1 MNSIGAKIDALFAL
15 REKKRK
21 HEEAI
26 KELEHSMGALQQELI
41 EQMSAENISASRGR
55 KASVS
60 LTTSVV
66 PNVED
71 WDDFYKFIRRKNW
84 FHLLERRPSVTG
96 CRELFERRGLIPG
109 VVPFTKTTLNLR
121 VAK

>member
-71 WDDFYKFIRRKNW
+71 WDDFYKFIRRKDW